1 MRKIEEILRLHHEC
15 GRSNRE
21 IAQAV
26 RASPTTVGDYLR
38 RARLGGFGW
47 PLPDGLSESALEA
60 ALFPPLPAATVKRP
74 EPNWAA
80 VHRQVGRS
88 GVTLDLLWQEYR
100 ECHPDGYQ
108 YSGFCEHYRAFARAL
123 PVTLR
128 QSHAPGERLFVDYSG
143 QTVTII
149 DVATGEERQAQ
160 IFVAVLGA
168 SSYTYVEATWTQ
180 GLGDWIGSQVRC
192 LEYLGGAPQLL
203 VPDYVSRHIIGLLWP
218 SPLCGV
224 APAAGSAAG
233 RSPSG
238 RAHISQSDSSHSS
251 RSGSRCQTPFRGDA
265 GDSAGRGTHR
275 AMAASFMR
283 MLTSA

>member
-1 MRKIEEILRLHHEC
+1 MRKIEEVLRLHHEC
-15 GRSNRE
+15 GRTNRE
-21 IAQAV
+21 IARAV

-38 RARLGGFGW
+38 QARLAELPW
-47 PLPDGLSESALEA
+47 PLPEGMTEVALEA
-60 ALFPPLPAATVKRP
+60 ALFPPLPASKVRRP
-74 EPNWAA
+74 EPIWAA
-80 VHRQVGRS
+80 VHREVGRV

-149 DVATGEERQAQ
+149 DVDTGEERQAQ

-180 GLGDWIGSQVRC
+180 GLGDWIGSHVRC
-192 LEYLGGAPQLL
+192 LEYLGGAPQIL
-203 VPDYVSRHIIGLLWP
+203 VPDNLKSGVTHSCYYDPDINPSYQEFASHYGMVVLPARVRKPGGLGATCASKL
-218 SPLCGV
+218 
-224 APAAGSAAG
+224 
-233 RSPSG
+233 
-238 RAHISQSDSSHSS
+238 
-251 RSGSRCQTPFRGDA
+251 
-265 GDSAGRGTHR
+265 HR
-275 AMAASFMR
+275 K
-283 MLTSA
+283 

>member
-1 MRKIEEILRLHHEC
+1 MRKIEEVLRLHHEC
-15 GRSNRE
+15 GRSNRA

-26 RASPTTVGDYLR
+26 RTSPTTVGDYLR
-38 RARLGGFGW
+38 RARLAELPW
-47 PLPDGLSESALEA
+47 PLPEGMSEVALEA
-60 ALFPPLPAATVKRP
+60 ALFPPLPASKVSRP
-74 EPNWAA
+74 EPDWAA
-80 VHRQVGRS
+80 VHRQVGRV

-149 DVATGEERQAQ
+149 DVASGEERQAQ

-180 GLGDWIGSQVRC
+180 GLGDWIGSHVRC
-192 LEYLGGAPQLL
+192 LEYLGGAPELV
-203 VPDYVSRHIIGLLWP
+203 VPDNLKSGVTHACYYDPDLNP
-218 SPLCGV
+218 SYQEFAGHYGMAVL
-224 APAAGSAAG
+224 PA
-233 RSPSG
+233 RVRKP
-238 RAHISQSDSSHSS
+238 
-251 RSGSRCQTPFRGDA
+251 
-265 GDSAGRGTHR
+265 
-275 AMAASFMR
+275 
-283 MLTSA
+283 

>member
-1 MRKIEEILRLHHEC
+1 MRKIEAVLRLHHEC
-15 GRSNRE
+15 GRSNRA

-38 RARLGGFGW
+38 RARLAGLAW
-47 PLPDGLSESALEA
+47 PLPDGMSEAALEA
-60 ALFPPLPAATVKRP
+60 ALFPPLPAAAVKRA
-74 EPNWAA
+74 EPIWAA

-108 YSGFCEHYRAFARAL
+108 YSGFCEHYRAFARSL

-168 SSYTYVEATWTQ
+168 SSYTYCR
-180 GLGDWIGSQVRC
+180 GHLD
-192 LEYLGGAPQLL
+192 P
-203 VPDYVSRHIIGLLWP
+203 
-218 SPLCGV
+218 GV
-224 APAAGSAAG
+224 G
-233 RSPSG
+233 
-238 RAHISQSDSSHSS
+238 
-251 RSGSRCQTPFRGDA
+251 
-265 GDSAGRGTHR
+265 
-275 AMAASFMR
+275 
-283 MLTSA
+283 